1 MTQIATVERII
12 DSNRHIYSYSTSLEY
27 ESKTPH
33 LNANFVNSDKTE
45 FLLKKIRIGDQD
57 YITDNNQLISKGM
70 SFMITIY
77 YGEHVDLQKE
87 DILLY
92 IVDTNYKERIYR
104 LVPDGNIIKS
114 FEEIT

>member
-1 MTQIATVERII
+1 M
-12 DSNRHIYSYSTSLEY
+12 
-27 ESKTPH
+27 
-33 LNANFVNSDKTE
+33 
-45 FLLKKIRIGDQD
+45 KKIRIGDQD

-104 LVPDGNIIKS
+104 LVPNGNIITS

>member
-1 MTQIATVERII
+1 M
-12 DSNRHIYSYSTSLEY
+12 
-27 ESKTPH
+27 
-33 LNANFVNSDKTE
+33 
-45 FLLKKIRIGDQD
+45 KKIRIGEQD